1 MGTLH
6 EFAKANKTRSGYK
19 AWREKTPEN
28 KAAWSEALSGYESGL
43 DVSTIVR
50 WLKQEK
56 NCPLSYHTIRT
67 QLHDLSTK

>member
-1 MGTLH
+1 MGTLN

-28 KAAWSEALSGYESGL
+28 KAACSEALSGYESGL

-50 WLKQEK
+50 WL
-56 NCPLSYHTIRT
+56 
-67 QLHDLSTK
+67 

>member
-1 MGTLH
+1 MGTLN
-6 EFAKANKTRSGYK
+6 EFAKTNKKRSGYK

-28 KAAWSEALSGYESGL
+28 VEAWSEALAGYESGL

-56 NCPLSYHTIRT
+56 DCGFT
-67 QLHDLSTK
+67 

>member
-1 MGTLH
+1 MKL
-6 EFAKANKTRSGYK
+6 AKTNKKRSGYK

-28 KAAWSEALSGYESGL
+28 VQAWSEALSGYESGL

-56 NCPLSYHTIRT
+56 ECPLSYHTIRT
-67 QLHDLSTK
+67 QLHDQSGT